1 MEVYSNDRRQGS
13 YFDSKRSSPP
23 RTPLARTTS
32 NERSPTETNGSPK
45 LVPRKSSL
53 GSDNGQPSPPPL
65 VRATSSETAQQHF
78 PLNDIDYESSPAAVA
93 QELSNLQAIR
103 RMSMNV
109 DVADPDLPAFSPSF
123 AGVPTRAP
131 AHGAD
136 EDDPSRLF
144 WVPARLHPELA
155 PTEFKTFIE
164 DRVDRVRRRSGGSED
179 TLSPDGIERQGS
191 GSSLRRKKSML
202 SRQIDTSKPGY
213 EDGAERLERKRS
225 QGEHLQPHPG
235 VTNLSELETLV
246 NDPSTLISRVSIDT
260 ARRSQDSGVEVP
272 ASQDMPILP
281 PSGQS
286 LKRSTRTTYRRGS
299 LRKGERVPFSK
310 RAMGRHADA
319 DTEDSPVSS
328 PIVPGDDA
336 SLGLTRVQTEPTPPP
351 SESAA
356 ENFSRPSARRRPG
369 LGASQSS
376 DNLVAD
382 GRPSLERRSPTP
394 EEEPKEEPKRPQPQ
408 PVRQFHSR
416 IATAPGRTTA
426 QLPGYNNTNPIP
438 AIVET
443 LPDGSR
449 VPLGGFAP
457 PERRSSHAPPPS
469 KHPAGPLPRG
479 PQSMR
484 PGLGRSPSKPNN
496 AAHSSTLDDISSN
509 PSPLPGSGSTRTDA
523 LTMVPT
529 FEDKKSDKKDGSRK
543 PSWGWLLGN
552 EEKEKEKRLKEERAQ
567 DEKAAQKAKA
577 LKLSKA
583 PDKTRLDLLQT
594 SIEGGASPRGRESL
608 VIDRDSIRLD
618 DERKKDG
625 GKKGEKKDKES
636 GILSAIFGG
645 GKRSKASED
654 SSREK
659 KRASNRGLSPEP
671 PPRILKADIDYNWTR
686 FSILEERAIYRM
698 AHIKLANPRRAL
710 YSQVLLSNF
719 MYSYL
724 AKVQMMHPQ
733 IQIPAAQK
741 AAQQRLGG
749 AKKDDNKPEEFSQ
762 YQKWQQVGH
771 A

>member
-1 MEVYSNDRRQGS
+1 
-13 YFDSKRSSPP
+13 
-23 RTPLARTTS
+23 
-32 NERSPTETNGSPK
+32 
-45 LVPRKSSL
+45 
-53 GSDNGQPSPPPL
+53 
-65 VRATSSETAQQHF
+65 
-78 PLNDIDYESSPAAVA
+78 
-93 QELSNLQAIR
+93 
-103 RMSMNV
+103 
-109 DVADPDLPAFSPSF
+109 
-123 AGVPTRAP
+123 
-131 AHGAD
+131 
-136 EDDPSRLF
+136 
-144 WVPARLHPELA
+144 
-155 PTEFKTFIE
+155 
-164 DRVDRVRRRSGGSED
+164 
-179 TLSPDGIERQGS
+179 
-191 GSSLRRKKSML
+191 
-202 SRQIDTSKPGY
+202 
-213 EDGAERLERKRS
+213 
-225 QGEHLQPHPG
+225 
-235 VTNLSELETLV
+235 
-246 NDPSTLISRVSIDT
+246 
-260 ARRSQDSGVEVP
+260 
-272 ASQDMPILP
+272 
-281 PSGQS
+281 
-286 LKRSTRTTYRRGS
+286 
-299 LRKGERVPFSK
+299 
-310 RAMGRHADA
+310 
-319 DTEDSPVSS
+319 
-328 PIVPGDDA
+328 
-336 SLGLTRVQTEPTPPP
+336 
-351 SESAA
+351 
-356 ENFSRPSARRRPG
+356 
-369 LGASQSS
+369 
-376 DNLVAD
+376 
-382 GRPSLERRSPTP
+382 
-394 EEEPKEEPKRPQPQ
+394 
-408 PVRQFHSR
+408 
-416 IATAPGRTTA
+416 
-426 QLPGYNNTNPIP
+426 
-438 AIVET
+438 
-443 LPDGSR
+443 
-449 VPLGGFAP
+449 
-457 PERRSSHAPPPS
+457 
-469 KHPAGPLPRG
+469 
-479 PQSMR
+479 
-484 PGLGRSPSKPNN
+484 
-496 AAHSSTLDDISSN
+496 
-509 PSPLPGSGSTRTDA
+509 
-523 LTMVPT
+523 MVPT